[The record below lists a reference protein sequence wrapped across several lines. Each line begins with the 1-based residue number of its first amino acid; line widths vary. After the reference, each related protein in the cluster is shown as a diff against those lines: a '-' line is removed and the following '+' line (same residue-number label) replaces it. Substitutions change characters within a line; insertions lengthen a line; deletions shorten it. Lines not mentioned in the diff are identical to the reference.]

1 MDTQTNHSVSDETLP
16 PGSKQVEAPISW
28 RKIVERCHNAE
39 PFFQQVPELT
49 LHSSLKSLKLRLWDE
64 DSQKLVGYKHLKT
77 MQLEKAA

>member
-1 MDTQTNHSVSDETLP
+1 L
-16 PGSKQVEAPISW
+16 
-28 RKIVERCHNAE
+28 ERCHNAE